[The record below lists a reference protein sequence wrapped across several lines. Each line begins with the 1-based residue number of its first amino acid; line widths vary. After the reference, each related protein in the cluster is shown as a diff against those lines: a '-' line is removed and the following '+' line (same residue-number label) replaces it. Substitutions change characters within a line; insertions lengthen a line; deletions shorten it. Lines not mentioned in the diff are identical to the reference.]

1 MIKAKKGLL
10 LSVFSLIL
18 ALVIT
23 TSSTY
28 AWFAMNTTVSV
39 NNMQITARADSSFL
53 VIESAASG
61 TGDFAGKIG
70 NINAATLAIPAQ
82 VDQNPAVNNFAVLP
96 CIYRNTAS
104 GGDPANWQWQTAIGT
119 AYDNGTA
126 RGAYSTLSST
136 NGYVGHFTFV
146 IGLNP
151 YVSKVDA
158 SDLKVSGLTY
168 TNPGN
173 SVFFPALSVLVKA
186 TDTATSTTVDDLYL
200 GSGNT
205 GVTNVAGSDTV
216 LASTI
221 NHNGTPIQ
229 IDVYVFINGDNSVVT
244 TQNAVAENLTAF
256 TVAIS
261 FTCTGA
267 NA

>member
-53 VIESAASG
+53 IIDDQL
-61 TGDFAGKIG
+61 GDAQSTFPNKMR
-70 NINAATLAIPAQ
+70 NINNATLAIAAQ
-82 VDQNPAVNNFAVLP
+82 DAQNPQVNNFAVLP
-96 CIYRNTAS
+96 CIYRDLDGDGSGTAW
-104 GGDPANWQWQTAIGT
+104 GWQTNIGT
-119 AYDNGTA
+119 AYDNGAPSTT
-126 RGAYSTLSST
+126 YSTLQST
-136 NGYVGHFTFV
+136 NGYVGHFMFY

-158 SDLKVSGLTY
+158 TNLKVSGLSY
-168 TNPGN
+168 ANPGN
-173 SVFFPALSVLVKA
+173 SVFFPALSVLVQA
-186 TDTATSTTVDDLYL
+186 TVGGNTVDDLYL
-200 GSGNT
+200 GSGST
-205 GVTNVAGSDTV
+205 GRTTVDGSNTV

-221 NHNGTPIQ
+221 NHDGTPIQ
-229 IDVYVFINGDNSVVT
+229 IDVYVFINGDNAAIT

-256 TVAIS
+256 TVGIS